1 MSEQSKFI
9 CPKGTISEI
18 FYNESKKYK
27 NKEDISLY
35 HEIICNNK
43 IVFERS
49 IEGSHWSFNRAFL
62 ESNQETLELLFEFSQ
77 IFTRDLDWYSY
88 KEEEYR
94 SIWNHRNFQKIRWSI
109 LENICKA

>member
-1 MSEQSKFI
+1 MKFIILNFLLIGLVLSCIEKKKSSLGYLILLEDKEVYENPMSEQSKFI

-27 NKEDISLY
+27 HNEDISLY

-49 IEGSHWSFNRAFL
+49 RKGSHWVLVKLRQWPCIVS
-62 ESNQETLELLFEFSQ
+62 
-77 IFTRDLDWYSY
+77 
-88 KEEEYR
+88 
-94 SIWNHRNFQKIRWSI
+94 
-109 LENICKA
+109 